1 MISPLASVHPDAKV
15 AGNIRIDAFAVVEHD
30 TVLGDGTWIMSG
42 SHVLAGSR
50 LGKNCR
56 IHQGAVVG
64 GMPQDLKFS
73 GEYSEVFLG
82 DGCIVR
88 EGATINRG
96 TKAYGKTT
104 LGKECLVMAYAH
116 VAHDCI
122 IGDHV
127 ILVNSVALAG
137 HVEIGDWTILGGLS
151 AVHQFVKI
159 GSHVMVGGGSLVR
172 KDIPPFITVAREPLT
187 CEGVNAV
194 GLRRRGF
201 SNARIEEIHHAYRLL
216 YQSGFNTTQAV
227 SEIERE
233 VNASPERTELL
244 EFLLASD
251 RGIVRKQ

>member
-1 MISPLASVHPDAKV
+1 MISPLASVHPDAKI
-15 AGNIRIDAFAVVEHD
+15 AGNVRIDAFAVVEHD
-30 TVLGDGTWIMSG
+30 TVLGEGSWIMSG
-42 SHVLAGSR
+42 AHVLAGSR

-88 EGATINRG
+88 ECATINRG
-96 TKAYGKTT
+96 TKAY
-104 LGKECLVMAYAH
+104 GKECLVMAYAH

-127 ILVNSVALAG
+127 ILVNNVALAG

-187 CEGVNAV
+187 FEGVNAV

-201 SNARIEEIHHAYRLL
+201 TNARIEEIHHAYRLL

-233 VNASPERTELL
+233 VTASPERTELIK
-244 EFLLASD
+244 FVLASD

>member
-1 MISPLASVHPDAKV
+1 VISPLASVHPDAKI
-15 AGNIRIDAFAVVEHD
+15 AGNVRIDAFAVVEHD
-30 TVLGDGTWIMSG
+30 TVLGEGSWIMSG
-42 SHVLAGSR
+42 AHVLAGSR

-88 EGATINRG
+88 ECATINRG

-127 ILVNSVALAG
+127 ILVNNVALAG

-151 AVHQFVKI
+151 AVHQFVKV

-172 KDIPPFITVAREPLT
+172 KDIPPFITVEREPLT
-187 CEGVNAV
+187 FEGVNAV

-201 SNARIEEIHHAYRLL
+201 TNARIEEIHHAYRLL

-233 VNASPERTELL
+233 VTASPERTELIK
-244 EFLLASD
+244 FVLASD

>member
-1 MISPLASVHPDAKV
+1 VISPLASVHPDAKV
-15 AGNIRIDAFAVVEHD
+15 AGNVRIDAFAVVEHD

-56 IHQGAVVG
+56 IHQGG

-73 GEYSEVFLG
+73 GEYSEVYLG
-82 DGCIVR
+82 DGCIIR
-88 EGATINRG
+88 ECATINRG

-122 IGDHV
+122 IGDQV
-127 ILVNSVALAG
+127 ILVNNVALAG
-137 HVEIGDWTILGGLS
+137 HVEIGDWSILGGLS

-187 CEGVNAV
+187 FEGVNAV

-233 VNASPERTELL
+233 VSASPERTELIK
-244 EFLLASD
+244 FVLASD
-251 RGIVRKQ
+251 RGIVRKL

>member
-1 MISPLASVHPDAKV
+1 VISPLASVHPDAKI
-15 AGNIRIDAFAVVEHD
+15 AGNVRIDAFAVVEHD
-30 TVLGDGTWIMSG
+30 TVLGDGSWIMSG
-42 SHVLAGSR
+42 GHVMAGSR

-88 EGATINRG
+88 ECATINRG
-96 TKAYGKTT
+96 TRAYGKTT

-127 ILVNSVALAG
+127 ILVNNVALAG
-137 HVEIGDWTILGGLS
+137 HVEISDWTILGGLS

-172 KDIPPFITVAREPLT
+172 KDIPPYITVAREPLT
-187 CEGVNAV
+187 FEGVNAV

-233 VNASPERTELL
+233 VPASPERTELIK
-244 EFLLASD
+244 FVLASD

>member
-1 MISPLASVHPDAKV
+1 MISPLASVHPDAKI
-15 AGNIRIDAFAVVEHD
+15 AGNVRIDAFAVVEHD
-30 TVLGDGTWIMSG
+30 TVFGEGSWIMSG
-42 SHVLAGSR
+42 AHVLAGSR

-88 EGATINRG
+88 ECATINRG

-127 ILVNSVALAG
+127 ILVNNVALAG

-187 CEGVNAV
+187 FEGVNAV

-201 SNARIEEIHHAYRLL
+201 TNARIEEIHHAYRLL

-233 VNASPERTELL
+233 VTASPERTELIK
-244 EFLLASD
+244 FVLASD

>member
-1 MISPLASVHPDAKV
+1 MISPLASVHPDAKI
-15 AGNIRIDAFAVVEHD
+15 AGNVRIDAFAVVEHD
-30 TVLGDGTWIMSG
+30 TLLGDGSWIMSG
-42 SHVLAGSR
+42 GHVMAGSR

-73 GEYSEVFLG
+73 GEYSEVILG
-82 DGCIVR
+82 DGCVVR
-88 EGATINRG
+88 ECATINRG

-127 ILVNSVALAG
+127 ILVNNVALAG

-172 KDIPPFITVAREPLT
+172 KDIPPYITVAREPLT
-187 CEGVNAV
+187 FEGVNAV

-201 SNARIEEIHHAYRLL
+201 SNGRIEEIHHAYRLL

-233 VNASPERTELL
+233 VPASPERTELIK
-244 EFLLASD
+244 FVLASD

>member
-1 MISPLASVHPDAKV
+1 VISPLASVHPDAKI
-15 AGNIRIDAFAVVEHD
+15 AGNVRIDAFAVVEHD
-30 TVLGDGTWIMSG
+30 TVLGEGSWIMSG
-42 SHVLAGSR
+42 AHVLAGSR

-88 EGATINRG
+88 ECATINRG

-127 ILVNSVALAG
+127 ILVNNVALAG

-151 AVHQFVKI
+151 AVHQFVKV

-187 CEGVNAV
+187 FEGVNAV

-201 SNARIEEIHHAYRLL
+201 TNARIEEIHHAYRLL

-233 VNASPERTELL
+233 VTASPERTELIK
-244 EFLLASD
+244 FVLASD

>member
-1 MISPLASVHPDAKV
+1 MISPLASVHPDAKI
-15 AGNIRIDAFAVVEHD
+15 AGNVRIDAFAVVEHD
-30 TVLGDGTWIMSG
+30 TVLGDGSWIMSG
-42 SHVLAGSR
+42 GHVMAGSR

-73 GEYSEVFLG
+73 GEYSEVYLG
-82 DGCIVR
+82 DGCVVR
-88 EGATINRG
+88 ECATINRG

-127 ILVNSVALAG
+127 ILVNVALAG

-187 CEGVNAV
+187 FEGVNAV

-233 VNASPERTELL
+233 VPASPERTELIK
-244 EFLLASD
+244 FVLASD

>member
-1 MISPLASVHPDAKV
+1 MISPLASVHPDAKI
-15 AGNIRIDAFAVVEHD
+15 AGNVRIDAFAVVEHD
-30 TVLGDGTWIMSG
+30 TVLGEGSWIMSG
-42 SHVLAGSR
+42 AHVLAGSR

-88 EGATINRG
+88 ECATINRG

-127 ILVNSVALAG
+127 ILVNNVALAG

-151 AVHQFVKI
+151 AVHQFVKV

-187 CEGVNAV
+187 FEGVNAV

-201 SNARIEEIHHAYRLL
+201 TNARIEEIHHAYSLL

-233 VNASPERTELL
+233 VTASPERTELIK
-244 EFLLASD
+244 FVLASD

>member
-1 MISPLASVHPDAKV
+1 VISPLASVHPDAKI
-15 AGNIRIDAFAVVEHD
+15 AGNVRIDAFAVVEHD
-30 TVLGDGTWIMSG
+30 TVLGDGSWIMSG
-42 SHVLAGSR
+42 GHVMAGSR

-88 EGATINRG
+88 ECATINRG

-127 ILVNSVALAG
+127 ILVNNVALAG

-187 CEGVNAV
+187 FEGVNAV

-233 VNASPERTELL
+233 VPASPERTELIK
-244 EFLLASD
+244 FVLASD